1 VSAAT
6 IRRGQQ
12 NNSFI
17 NSGLTCGGRL
27 ARLLLCCWGGDQP
40 QGERTAILQETIM
53 NTRTSSKL
61 AAFAFALMMN
71 GFIIVGVAYLFDAQ
85 TQQHSSLLS
94 LAKQIATFQWL
105 I

>member
-1 VSAAT
+1 
-6 IRRGQQ
+6 
-12 NNSFI
+12 
-17 NSGLTCGGRL
+17 
-27 ARLLLCCWGGDQP
+27 
-40 QGERTAILQETIM
+40 M

-61 AAFAFALMMN
+61 AAFAIALMMN
-71 GFIIVGVAYLFDAQ
+71 GFIIGGVAFLFDAQ